1 MLRPMPIDPVP
12 EETVRVARTALRKRN
27 RYLQLADE
35 TGTLFTD
42 ATFAALFPT
51 HGQPALPPWRLA
63 LATILQF
70 AEGLSDRQAAEAVR
84 SRIDW
89 KYLLRLELGDAGFDA
104 SALSEFR
111 SRLLAGVAES
121 LLLDTLLNW
130 CCNRQLLKAGGR
142 QRTDSTHILAAVRAL
157 NRVELV
163 GEAMRHALNSL
174 AVAAPA
180 WLLSVSHTEWKDR
193 YVRRAEDDRL
203 STKEAERVR

>member
-27 RYLQLADE
+27 RYLRLADE

-142 QRTDSTHILAAVRAL
+142 QRTDSTQYSGSSACPESGGAGWRSYAACPQQSC
-157 NRVELV
+157 
-163 GEAMRHALNSL
+163 GGGTGL
-174 AVAAPA
+174 AV
-180 WLLSVSHTEWKDR
+180 VSQPH
-193 YVRRAEDDRL
+193 
-203 STKEAERVR
+203 